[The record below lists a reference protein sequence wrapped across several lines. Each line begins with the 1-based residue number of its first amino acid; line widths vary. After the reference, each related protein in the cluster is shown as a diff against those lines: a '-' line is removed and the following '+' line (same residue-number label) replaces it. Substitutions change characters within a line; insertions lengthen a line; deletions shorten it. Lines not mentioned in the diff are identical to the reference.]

1 VKPEAM
7 DLVKKL
13 LTKEKEHRIVIEKI
27 LEHPWLVDGDSNLL
41 SKRKNSGDY
50 IEKFKAMSLTSTD

>member
-1 VKPEAM
+1 M

-13 LTKEKEHRIVIEKI
+13 LTKDKEHRIVIEKV
-27 LEHPWLVDGDSNLL
+27 LEHPWILAGDHNLL

-50 IEKFKAMSLTSTD
+50 IEKFKAMSLTNTD